1 MLRVITK
8 PCDSPT
14 ISEISLQVDEATPD
28 LLVDDLIN
36 WLRSYLSEG
45 ALITDGETLQY
56 GFTPLLCRV
65 EGRTL
70 RLAAPDF
77 RSMPIHWIDDLSA
90 VFHLLASHKMV
101 PESIGLTPDI
111 PSLQQ
116 SVIVGER
123 FDQFPLFANR
133 TECSEDNPADSGW
146 FIGSQ
151 SEEVDNN
158 DPDQLRVVSLY
169 EAICCVPQLV
179 HFLSLPAGCAVMCS
193 GEAPVILKDWEE
205 VTVPE
210 NSFLGALLKVA

>member
-1 MLRVITK
+1 MVRTITK
-8 PCDSPT
+8 PCASSA

-28 LLVDDLIN
+28 LLVEDLLN
-36 WLRSYLSEG
+36 WLKHYLNEG
-45 ALITDGETLQY
+45 AAIVDGETLQY
-56 GFTPLLCRV
+56 GFTLLLCRV
-65 EGRTL
+65 DDKTL

-101 PESIGLTPDI
+101 PESIGLTADI
-111 PSLQQ
+111 PSLRQ
-116 SVIVGER
+116 SVVVGER

-133 TECSEDNPADSGW
+133 TERSADNPADSGW

-151 SEEVDNN
+151 SDEVDNN

-193 GEAPVILKDWEE
+193 GDAPVIIH
-205 VTVPE
+205 TIPI
-210 NSFLGALLKVA
+210 AM